1 MARRTGADR
10 VAAAIARFCGSM
22 TFVWIHVLVFAAW
35 IGYNALPWFHPFDPY
50 PFTFLTLVVSLEA
63 IFLSTFILISQNYD
77 MRVSER
83 RNQLDLQI
91 NLLAEQENTKTLQM
105 LERIA
110 KKVGAHLGDD
120 PQVRALEEATRPD
133 SLVDQIEEAY
143 RQDAGQP
150 PRQRRQVTAALDERR
165 DQLFGGQH
173 ALDRRPFQHAL
184 QVRAEV
190 RALARRPLVGEVA
203 GPAAQREDVG
213 IQRAVLRAAEPA
225 LAVAGQFGIEL
236 PEQCRRSCVRH
247 AA

>member
-1 MARRTGADR
+1 MSKHRHPASAANELAAAAYRKAETGSDVTRQNVEAMRRLEQVAMAKRTGADR
-10 VAAAIARFCGSM
+10 VAGAIARFCGSM
-22 TFVWIHVLVFAAW
+22 TFAWIHLVLFAAW
-35 IGYNALPWFHPFDPY
+35 IGYNALPWFHHFDPY

-91 NLLAEQENTKTLQM
+91 NLLAEQENTKTLQI

-150 PRQRRQVTAALDERR
+150 PAKGDK
-165 DQLFGGQH
+165 
-173 ALDRRPFQHAL
+173 
-184 QVRAEV
+184 
-190 RALARRPLVGEVA
+190 
-203 GPAAQREDVG
+203 
-213 IQRAVLRAAEPA
+213 
-225 LAVAGQFGIEL
+225 
-236 PEQCRRSCVRH
+236 
-247 AA
+247 